1 MTQSKTITID
11 FKKIW
16 DNIVRYFKTLTQD
29 MLIAWSV
36 LGAGLLILIIGL
48 AL

>member
-1 MTQSKTITID
+1 MAASKTITID

-16 DNIVRYFKTLTQD
+16 ENIVKYFKTLTQD
-29 MLIAWSV
+29 MLIAWIV
-36 LGAGLLILIIGL
+36 VGVGMLILIVGL